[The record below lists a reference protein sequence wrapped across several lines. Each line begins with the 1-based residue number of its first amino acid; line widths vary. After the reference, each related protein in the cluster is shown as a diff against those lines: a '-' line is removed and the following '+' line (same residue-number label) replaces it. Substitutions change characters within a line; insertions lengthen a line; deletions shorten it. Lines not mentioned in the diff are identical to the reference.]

1 MAGFQRSQRL
11 ERMARK
17 ADGGIV
23 FVSACL
29 AAETSRR
36 SLGGGFL
43 AERIRRAQ
51 RYADAANH
59 FLGRDGQG
67 RSATHGQ
74 LARARPHWSNDYRVR
89 NGGAEEALHSKNSE
103 RRGDLVPR
111 LFRAEC
117 GFRPGRIANGSA
129 FGGRPLRRERPK
141 SVDELR
147 LGWQLVRTRCSYRR
161 ECGETQRAHGIA
173 GGHEITRRGGSSAA
187 PDDRRIRVQRTVFSR
202 CASSSRKCS
211 GQGE

>member
-1 MAGFQRSQRL
+1 MASFERSQRL

-36 SLGGGFL
+36 ALGGGLL
-43 AERIRRAQ
+43 AERIRRAR
-51 RYADAANH
+51 RYADAANP
-59 FLGRDGQG
+59 FLGRDGPG
-67 RSATHGQ
+67 RSATNGQ
-74 LARARPHWSNDYRVR
+74 LARARPHWANDYRVR
-89 NGGAEEALHSKNSE
+89 NGRAEEALHSKNSE
-103 RRGDLVPR
+103 RRGDLVSG

-117 GFRPGRIANGSA
+117 RFRPGELADGSA
-129 FGGRPLRRERPK
+129 FGGRPLRCERPK

-161 ECGETQRAHGIA
+161 ECGETQRAHGTA
-173 GGHEITRRGGSSAA
+173 GGHEITRRGSSSAA
-187 PDDRRIRVQRTVFSR
+187 PDDRRIGVQRIVFSR
-202 CASSSRKCS
+202 CS
-211 GQGE
+211 GTS